1 MFFSYTK
8 FVITGKYKLW
18 RVKWF
23 SWFHQGPPSTP
34 TEPFEANETSPDSI
48 TLSWNL
54 PKDSGGLPLERFIV
68 EKRLKNSDRWQKVSS
83 NINPKEN
90 KTTVR
95 NLTRGCDYDFRI
107 VAVNELGESNPLMT
121 SAPIRAE
128 FPFSEQ

>member
-1 MFFSYTK
+1 M
-8 FVITGKYKLW
+8 
-18 RVKWF
+18 
-23 SWFHQGPPSTP
+23 WFHQGPPSAP
-34 TEPFEANETSPDSI
+34 TGPFEANETSPDSI

-54 PKDSGGLPLERFIV
+54 PKDSGGLPLERFII

-83 NINPKEN
+83 NINPKDN
-90 KTTVR
+90 KMTVR

-107 VAVNELGESNPLMT
+107 VAVNELGESDPLMT